1 MNLARTLDLAR
12 HGRLYP
18 SVILHG
24 GSAEERAAAAGV
36 LARALL
42 CDAPAAARPCGT
54 CAHCR
59 RLRWP
64 ETDVETSFH
73 PDFHLLTRDLK
84 TSTSAEATRV
94 LLRQAQLS
102 PFEARGQ
109 VFVVAQ
115 AESLTAEAGDALL
128 KAIEEP
134 GAGAPRHFL
143 LVAPSRLDLTATLRS
158 RSFALFLGP
167 AEAISDEEV
176 LPLAAEL
183 GRALAARERG
193 AGGMA
198 LLAAAAVL
206 ARAGGWE
213 DARAARPFHLAAAVA
228 ARAARAEEVSPAR
241 RRALLALAGELLVA
255 APWRLRGIPAERL
268 LEGLVA
274 RHLAPVRPRP
284 GQ

>member
-1 MNLARTLDLAR
+1 M
-12 HGRLYP
+12 
-18 SVILHG
+18 ILHG
-24 GSAEERAAAAGV
+24 GSAAERAAAAGQ
-36 LARALL
+36 LARVLL
-42 CDAPAAARPCGT
+42 CDAPAEARPCGV

-73 PDFHLLTRDLK
+73 PDFHLLSRDLK

-176 LPLAAEL
+176 LPLAEEL

-193 AGGMA
+193 GGGMA

-228 ARAARAEEVSPAR
+228 ARAAGAAGRPAEL

-274 RHLAPVRPRP
+274 RHLAPARPRP